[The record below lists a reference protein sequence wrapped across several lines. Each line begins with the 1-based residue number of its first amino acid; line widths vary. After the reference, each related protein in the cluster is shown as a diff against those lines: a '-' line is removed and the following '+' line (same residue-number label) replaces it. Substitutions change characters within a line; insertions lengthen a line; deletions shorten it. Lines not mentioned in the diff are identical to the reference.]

1 LLAYPHYLGSSVAGG
16 FVPRPS
22 RPPPGG
28 MLLFLACRLNIHNAG
43 YSRRLSAF
51 QQTTS
56 VKLLK
61 NLVLLAEI
69 SLFCVPLCLRHD

>member
-1 LLAYPHYLGSSVAGG
+1 
-16 FVPRPS
+16 
-22 RPPPGG
+22 
-28 MLLFLACRLNIHNAG
+28 MLLFLACRLNIHYAG

-56 VKLLK
+56 IELLK
-61 NLVLLAEI
+61 NLVLLAAI